1 MAEEKTSIFR
11 NKTVESVQ
19 SPEVL
24 DSYLRVTTPGVWI
37 FLAAVV
43 CLLAGVIVWSIFGT
57 IESKVNVAVYNEDG
71 EAYCVVPYASFE
83 QVTKAGTV
91 TVDQYTFPLDDKK
104 YTQDVAGDLTDPRI
118 LVVGGFKKGDYLVYI
133 AIKGVRPPKEGVFA
147 GTVVTETIKP
157 ITLLL
162 Q

>member
-11 NKTVESVQ
+11 KKTVESVQ

-57 IESKVNVAVYNEDG
+57 IESKVNVAVCHEDG
-71 EAYCVVPYASFE
+71 KAYCVVPYASFE
-83 QVTKAGTV
+83 QITKTGAV
-91 TVDQYTFPLDDKK
+91 TVDGKTYALDDKQ
-104 YTQDVAGDLTDPRI
+104 YTQDVAGDSTDPRI
-118 LVVGGFKKGDYLVYI
+118 LVVGGFKKGDYVVYI
-133 AIKGVRPPKEGVFA
+133 TLKEKPSKEGVFA